1 MRKTL
6 AAVATAGILGAGAFA
21 LQPAPAAAQG
31 FGPHGWGGP
40 GPQYVQ
46 RTERMRP
53 QRRVQRGGPAP
64 YYGQRYHGPRYGYRH
79 PGYRHHGGAA
89 AAAGIAGLATG
100 AIIAGAMAQQQ
111 YQNPANLRCVQGQ
124 LAFDPGSGTYVCVL
138 R

>member
-40 GPQYVQ
+40 GPHYVQ

-53 QRRVQRGGPAP
+53 QHRRVQPGPVAP
-64 YYGQRYHGPRYGYRH
+64 RYGHRYHGPRYGYRH
-79 PGYRHHGGAA
+79 PGYRYDPGAA

-111 YQNPANLRCVQGQ
+111 NPANLRCIQGQ
-124 LAFDPGSGTYVCVL
+124 LAFDPASGTYVCVL